1 MKNREEYSYEST
13 QEYLHNNLSLIIVGP
28 SCGEDRTH
36 YIANQF
42 IETAIPIVYLGYD
55 DATNKYSIEYIVR
68 GESTKRIAD
77 HVHLHKVLEALPGI
91 SFRSVLVDITSL
103 QHAVIM
109 YLTYVLLTQIR
120 VAHLFVAYVKPEE
133 YLNRTPSGKYELY
146 SQTFPART
154 IPGMSSRNK
163 EREIIIPFL
172 GFDGDRFNNA
182 IEGMSYDEIS
192 PIIGFPSDNPYWHME
207 SLRNCM
213 LALKDTGSEQNIR
226 KCKANS
232 IYDACNTLEEIIAEK
247 PNNNFVLI
255 PLGTRPHSV
264 ACAVVY
270 ARHPNV
276 RIIYDFAKE
285 APIRS
290 KGVKS
295 VSIYNLSPLLA

>member
-13 QEYLHNNLSLIIVGP
+13 KEYLHNNLSLIIVGP

-42 IETAIPIVYLGYD
+42 KETSIPIVYLSYD
-55 DATNKYSIEYIVR
+55 DATNKYTIEYITN
-68 GESTKRIAD
+68 GETTKRLAD
-77 HVHLHKVLEALPGI
+77 HVHLYKVLEALPSI

-109 YLTYVLLTQIR
+109 YLTYILLTQIQ
-120 VAHLFVAYVKPEE
+120 VAHLFMAYVKPEE

-163 EREIIIPFL
+163 DHEIIIPFL

-192 PIIGFPSDNPYWHME
+192 PIIGFPSDNPYWQME

-213 LALKDTGSEQNIR
+213 LALKNTGSEQNIR

-232 IYDACNTLEEIIAEK
+232 IYDACHTLEEIIAEK
-247 PNNNFVLI
+247 TNNNFVLI

-264 ACAVVY
+264 ACAIVY
-270 ARHPNV
+270 ARHTNV

-285 APIRS
+285 TPIRS

-295 VSIYNLSPLLA
+295 VSIYNLSPLLV

>member
-1 MKNREEYSYEST
+1 MKNREEYPYDST
-13 QEYLHNNLSLIIVGP
+13 KEYLHSNLSLIIVGP

-36 YIANQF
+36 YIIDQF
-42 IETAIPIVYLGYD
+42 KETSIPIVTLHYD
-55 DATNKYSIEYIVR
+55 DVTNKYTIEYTVR
-68 GESTKRIAD
+68 NDTTRRLSD
-77 HVHLHKVLEALPGI
+77 HVHLHSVLEGLPSI

-103 QHAVIM
+103 QHATIM
-109 YLTYVLLTQIR
+109 YITHILLTKIR
-120 VAHLFVAYVKPEE
+120 VAHLFMSYVKPEE

-146 SQTFPART
+146 TQTFPARA
-154 IPGMSSRNK
+154 IPGMASRSK
-163 EREIIIPFL
+163 GDEIIIPFL

-182 IEGMSYDEIS
+182 IEGMSYEEIT
-192 PIIGFPSDNPYWHME
+192 PIIGFPSDNPYWQIE

-232 IYDACNTLEEIIAEK
+232 IYDACHTLEEIIAEK
-247 PNNNFVLI
+247 PTKNFLLI
-255 PLGTRPHSV
+255 PLGTRPHSA
-264 ACAVVY
+264 ACAILY

-295 VSIYNLSPLLA
+295 VAIYNLSPFLA